1 MRQILIKSGIVSIV
15 MKYRSP
21 GYSVT
26 ERDTYNQVVTV
37 HETTLLGR
45 LSAFG
50 PPAAGVRRRHQSRRC
65 AHTQPRA
72 RLLLACPSLHSS
84 RIERLPFWQNGNLA
98 IRNGRRF

>member
-1 MRQILIKSGIVSIV
+1 MRQILTKSGIVSIV

-21 GYSVT
+21 GYSVA

-50 PPAAGVRRRHQSRRC
+50 PPAAGVRRRHLETRC
-65 AHTQPRA
+65 AQPRA